1 MSTLSKRFAKL
12 VVAAAILST
21 GILPISCATRLG
33 EAAWD
38 GVATWTTGTVLTT
51 LSSVVPLNLL
61 GL

>member
-21 GILPISCATRLG
+21 GILPISCATRLRD
-33 EAAWD
+33 AAWD
-38 GVATWTTGTVLTT
+38 GVASFTTSTVSTT
-51 LSSVVPLNLL
+51 LNSVVPLNLL